1 MTSGFQDL
9 YELLAWQHTHEP
21 FIVDGSIILDETK
34 ALLYAAPKLMK
45 SILAQQIAICVASGE
60 PFLGFNTTQSKVLLL
75 QSEIPSLQLQRRL
88 YKMQPNGQVP
98 AGWLK
103 VRTDR
108 NFKLDRQTDVKNLRL
123 WLGIEQPKLLILDP
137 WYKMLSVEDNKTYS
151 KTQDVMDTLIDD
163 FHISILMVHHTT
175 VPQFDNR
182 QGTYIATTR
191 PRGPQT
197 VEGWYD
203 SIIQMQGNL
212 FNDDRVLT
220 FELRHSEVLVPPL
233 PIRVDR
239 SKLWAFR
246 R

>member
-34 ALLYAAPKLMK
+34 ALLHAAPKLMK